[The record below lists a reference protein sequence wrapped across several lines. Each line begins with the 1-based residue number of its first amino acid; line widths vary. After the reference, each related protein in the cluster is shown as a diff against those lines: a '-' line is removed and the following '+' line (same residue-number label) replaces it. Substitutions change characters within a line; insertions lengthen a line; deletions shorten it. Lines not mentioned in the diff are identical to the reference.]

1 MTPALEAIQFVL
13 GPLKSY
19 TPLLSIS
26 YPETNVTSATGEPT
40 GKTSIRTSHDQLLLH
55 GTLASGAVLSYH
67 LRGGPAFASSPSA
80 GALWRIYGT
89 EGEIQL
95 TGPDSYLQIAEE
107 NVKVEVSVHGS
118 GETETLEVGKDE
130 WSGMMIYGRNVAR
143 LYDAFADGG
152 EGVLTWKEG
161 VERHKFVE
169 GVYAKAGVVV

>member
-1 MTPALEAIQFVL
+1 ML

-19 TPLLSIS
+19 TPLLNLS

-40 GKTSIRTSHDQLLLH
+40 GKTSTRTSHDQLLLH

-67 LRGGPAFASSPSA
+67 LRGGPAFSGSPSA
-80 GALWRIYGT
+80 GAFWRIYGT

-107 NVKVEVSVHGS
+107 NVKIEVSVHGS
-118 GETETLEVGKDE
+118 KETETVEGGEDE
-130 WSGMMIYGRNVAR
+130 WSKMMIYGRNVAR

-152 EGVLTWKEG
+152 EGVLTWEEAVK
-161 VERHKFVE
+161 RHRFVE
-169 GVYAKAGVVV
+169 GIYAKARVVV